1 MTSTQLLRSLRGLVE
16 GVDRGAIDLERL
28 PHEFGMLVRRFENS
42 ADIPE
47 TEEGTDE
54 REG

>member
-1 MTSTQLLRSLRGLVE
+1 MTATQLLRSLRGLVE

-28 PHEFGMLVRRFENS
+28 PHEFGLLVRRFENS

-47 TEEGTDE
+47 EDSDDEEE
-54 REG
+54 